1 MKKFLP
7 FLIALFAGIAQ
18 GYSLAPAN
26 EWLQLA
32 ALAVLFFIFAG
43 LRTAKAGFLAGLFF
57 GIGWFVTSLA
67 WLYVSVHDYGY
78 QPPVFGRLRCL
89 HFLLLPSSLSGRLSA
104 RSVHGP

>member
-67 WLYVSVHDYGY
+67 WLYVSFMTTATSRRSL
-78 QPPVFGRLRCL
+78 PP
-89 HFLLLPSSLSGRLSA
+89 SLSSFSL
-104 RSVHGP
+104 VT

>member
-57 GIGWFVTSLA
+57 GYACPFMTTATSRRSL
-67 WLYVSVHDYGY
+67 
-78 QPPVFGRLRCL
+78 PP
-89 HFLLLPSSLSGRLSA
+89 SLSSFSL
-104 RSVHGP
+104 VT